1 MGICVQERD
10 PPGPFCLPKQPAGP
24 QAVQPCTATR
34 GRLPTA
40 RKTAPAL
47 TPHPP
52 APPRPMG
59 SPAPGKPIPE
69 LSVPPAGP
77 TAEGLV
83 WGRHAHW
90 TSLGTHTIFH
100 LLLSPPW
107 PTYRKGWDAHP
118 SPPGLGA
125 YPPWKMLT
133 VLGSAGGMG
142 ESLGSGDGWGANYQ
156 RESTCPPRP
165 PPGPKTGCGVGA

>member
-1 MGICVQERD
+1 MNKSFPAEGSGLSASLLLCAPREMGDQWGSVSKKGTLLVPSAFPSSLLNPNPLASTPVHLLGPGCAALHCHERALAHSQENS
-10 PPGPFCLPKQPAGP
+10 PGPD
-24 QAVQPCTATR
+24 
-34 GRLPTA
+34 
-40 RKTAPAL
+40 
-47 TPHPP
+47 P

-100 LLLSPPW
+100 LLLSPAW

-125 YPPWKMLT
+125 
-133 VLGSAGGMG
+133 
-142 ESLGSGDGWGANYQ
+142 
-156 RESTCPPRP
+156 
-165 PPGPKTGCGVGA
+165 